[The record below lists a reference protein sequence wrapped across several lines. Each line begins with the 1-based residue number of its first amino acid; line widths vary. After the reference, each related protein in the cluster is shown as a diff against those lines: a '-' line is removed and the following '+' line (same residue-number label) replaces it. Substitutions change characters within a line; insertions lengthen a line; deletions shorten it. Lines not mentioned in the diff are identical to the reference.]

1 MTIGSL
7 AALYLAIAAIGL
19 IHAGLM
25 TAQAYEFRRY
35 ALSRLR
41 HPTPAPVG
49 GRAAIIVTCRGLDL
63 GLTENLRS
71 LFEQDHD
78 DYVLILVVDHQDDP
92 AYELIERLCRSYP
105 NRSWRLIVAGSAR
118 NCGQKV
124 HNLLAATAA
133 LSKEKE
139 IEYLAFADSDTRTGR
154 SWLRQLI
161 QHLETPGVAAATAY
175 RWLVP
180 ARPTFTN
187 LLLHSLDAGVTTV
200 IGPARHHFVWGGSWA
215 IRRDTFERYRVA
227 AAWRG
232 TLSDDL
238 VAARALHYAGRVR
251 FEPEALAP
259 TVVDYDWPELFSFVH
274 RQFALGRR
282 YAPSFWAV
290 ATLAAVI
297 HQGVFWTGIAL
308 LPSALALGGWALWAL
323 AASVLLYAMQ
333 VARAFLRQD
342 AVRQLLPDYTQ
353 RLAQARIFD
362 LWLAP
367 LAGLLG
373 VWGLIAALVSPRI
386 RWRGIHYRV
395 FADGRIAV
403 LESTIAPVA
412 RGAGEGQ
419 PAQQPAGKTHHG
431 GASLPVGNHSHDA
444 HPLINPPLGAH
455 PFDSAPGSG
464 QTSGDSPPGSRL
476 GRARH

>member
-41 HPTPAPVG
+41 HPTPAPIG

-71 LFEQDHD
+71 LFEQDYD
-78 DYVLILVVDHQDDP
+78 DYVLILVVDHRDDP
-92 AYELIERLCRSYP
+92 AYDLIERLCQSYP
-105 NRSWRLIVAGSAR
+105 DRSWRLIVAGAAR

-133 LSKEKE
+133 LPKE
-139 IEYLAFADSDTRTGR
+139 IEYLAFADSDTRTSR
-154 SWLRQLI
+154 SWLRQLM
-161 QHLETPGVAAATAY
+161 QHLDMPGVAAATAY

-180 ARPTFTN
+180 ARPTLPN
-187 LLLHSLDAGVTTV
+187 LLLHSLDAGVATV

-215 IRRDTFERYRVA
+215 IRRETFERFRLA

-238 VAARALHYAGRVR
+238 VAARALYYAGRVR

-259 TVVDYDWPELFSFVH
+259 TTIDYDWPDLFSFVH

-282 YAPSFWAV
+282 YAPGFWAV
-290 ATLAAVI
+290 GTLAAVI
-297 HQGVFWTGIAL
+297 HQGVFWTGIVL
-308 LPSALALGGWALWAL
+308 LPSSLVLGGWGLWAV
-323 AASVLLYAMQ
+323 AASAALYAMQ
-333 VARAFLRQD
+333 VARSFLRQD
-342 AVRQLLPDYTQ
+342 AVRQLLPDYQ
-353 RLAQARIFD
+353 RRLTRARSFD

-373 VWGLIAALVSPRI
+373 CWGLISALVSPRI

-412 RGAGEGQ
+412 QGAGEGQ
-419 PAQQPAGKTHHG
+419 ASHEPSIDGRTTE
-431 GASLPVGNHSHDA
+431 GAPLPVGNHTFDTPPFAA
-444 HPLINPPLGAH
+444 HPSDTHSFG
-455 PFDSAPGSG
+455 SAPGGG
-464 QTSGDSPPGSRL
+464 QTSAKLPPGTRL
-476 GRARH
+476 GRAQR

>member
-7 AALYLAIAAIGL
+7 AAVYLAIAAIAL
-19 IHAGLM
+19 IHAGLI

-35 ALSRLR
+35 ALSRLK
-41 HPTPAPVG
+41 HPTVAAPLG

-71 LFEQDHD
+71 LFEQDYD
-78 DYVLILVVDHQDDP
+78 DYVLILVVDHRDDP
-92 AYELIERLCRSYP
+92 AYELIERLCHSYP
-105 NRSWRLIVAGSAR
+105 DRAWRLIVAGAAR

-124 HNLLAATAA
+124 HNLLSATSA
-133 LSKEKE
+133 LSQD

-154 SWLRQLI
+154 SWLRQLV
-161 QHLETPGVAAATAY
+161 QHLDTPGVAAATAY

-180 ARPTFTN
+180 ARPTLTN
-187 LLLHSLDAGVTTV
+187 LLLHSLDAGVATV

-215 IRRDTFERYRVA
+215 IRRETFERFRVA

-238 VAARALHYAGRVR
+238 VAARALHYAGRIR

-259 TVVDYDWPELFSFVH
+259 TVIDYEWPDLLSFVH

-282 YAPSFWAV
+282 YAPDFWAV
-290 ATLAAVI
+290 ATLAAVTQ
-297 HQGVFWTGIAL
+297 QGVFWIGLAL
-308 LPSALALGGWALWAL
+308 LPSAVVLGGWGAWAV
-323 AASVLLYAMQ
+323 AASIALYAMQ
-333 VARAFLRQD
+333 VGRAFLRQD

-353 RLAQARIFD
+353 RLARARTFD

-373 VWGLIAALVSPRI
+373 CWGLISALVSPRI

-403 LESTIAPVA
+403 LDSTIAPVA
-412 RGAGEGQ
+412 GAAGEDQAARESSVDGT
-419 PAQQPAGKTHHG
+419 PAGGTP
-431 GASLPVGNHSHDA
+431 LPVGNHSYATHPFDA
-444 HPLINPPLGAH
+444 HPFDSH
-455 PFDSAPGSG
+455 PFDSAPSGG
-464 QTSGDSPPGSRL
+464 QTSAKLPPGVRL
-476 GRARH
+476 RRARR